1 MGQKVNPIG
10 LRIGIT
16 RGWQSKW
23 YGDKKDYSQF
33 LYVDFKIR
41 DFLMEKFERANI
53 SDILIERAT
62 NKLKIDILA
71 ARPGIIIGKKGEAIE
86 KARKE
91 LLQFAADSKIFLN
104 VQEIPHP
111 ELDAQLVAGRITFQ
125 LKRKTG
131 TKRIMREAIS
141 RAMELGAEGIKIM
154 CKGRIGGAEIARKEW
169 AKEGKIPL
177 HTLRAKIDYGVSTA
191 HTTYGCIGVKVWIY
205 KGEILPTSNVIK
217 EESKDALTTE
227 KSKV

>member
-1 MGQKVNPIG
+1 LGQKVNPIG